1 MAARTTPPTRPEAVE
16 GSPRPDV
23 IKGSPRPDV
32 VKRSPRER
40 LLQAASELFYA
51 EGVQSVGIDRVI
63 ERAGVAKASLY
74 TTFGSK
80 EQLVCAYLDARHD
93 QMLGRLRTAVEA
105 VEDPVERILAV
116 FDAQAQ
122 LFRRPDYRGCA
133 FAAAAAE
140 APAGGRVDEAAE
152 AYRRD
157 IRALFTELAAA
168 AGAPDPVLLASQL
181 HLIYDGGGLAA
192 NMDRDAA
199 IAAPARAAAAVLIAA
214 AIARHDR
221 PSRLSAP

>member
-1 MAARTTPPTRPEAVE
+1 VPTRATQSTQPEAVK
-16 GSPRPDV
+16 S
-23 IKGSPRPDV
+23 
-32 VKRSPRER
+32 SPRER

-63 ERAGVAKASLY
+63 QRAGVAKASLY
-74 TTFGSK
+74 STFGSK
-80 EQLVCAYLDARHD
+80 EQLVCAYLDARHA
-93 QMLGRLRTAVEA
+93 QTLGRLRAAVDS

-122 LFRRPDYRGCA
+122 LFRRRDFHGCA
-133 FAAAAAE
+133 FTAAAAE

-152 AYRRD
+152 SYRRD

-181 HLIYDGGGLAA
+181 QLVYDGGGLAA
-192 NMDRDAA
+192 KMDQNPD
-199 IAAPARAAAAVLIAA
+199 IATPARAAASALVAA
-214 AIARHDR
+214 ALAR
-221 PSRLSAP
+221 